1 YRDTQL
7 SRLGTPNFHQIP
19 INRPVAES
27 HNNQRD
33 GYMQTEI
40 LKSRTAY
47 FPNTLGGG
55 CPHLSKISEGAFSSY
70 AERIDAQ
77 KIRTRS
83 KSFND
88 HFSQPALFY
97 RSLAAWEKAHVVE
110 AYSFELGKCTHKHIQ
125 QRMLWLI
132 QQIDIDL
139 AKKVSGNLGVEIPED
154 IDRPINQAIGK
165 DVNIE
170 DFQPG
175 PKKDYLDRSRAL
187 SQANTKFESIAT
199 RQIAVLAADGFDME
213 SFGKVKKEMEG
224 KNAVVKIV
232 AHHGGTIKCNTK
244 MEHAVDASINTTES
258 VLYDAIYIPGGEM
271 SIKALGENGKFIKFI
286 NEALKHCKAI
296 AVSGEGEQLLDRTYA
311 AQLKDDKAILR
322 NSDPKEFIKAIA
334 HHRNWD
340 RLPQTLSI
348 PA

>member
-83 KSFND
+83 KSFSD

-97 RSLAAWEKAHVVE
+97 RSLADWEKAHVVE
-110 AYSFELGKCTHKHIQ
+110 AYSFELGKCTYKHIQ

-132 QQIDIDL
+132 EQIDMDL
-139 AKKVSGNLGVEIPED
+139 AKKVSENLGIEIPAD
-154 IDRPINQAIGK
+154 IDRPINQAIGR
-165 DVNIE
+165 DVNVE

-175 PKKDYLDRSRAL
+175 PKKDYLDRSRTL

-213 SFGKVKKEMEG
+213 SYGKIKEVLEE
-224 KNAVVKIV
+224 KNAVVKII
-232 AHHGGTIKCNTK
+232 APQGGTIKCNTN
-244 MEHAVDASINTTES
+244 MEHTVDASINTNES
-258 VLYDAIYIPGGEM
+258 VLYDAVYVPGGQM
-271 SIKALGENGKFIKFI
+271 SIKTLMQNGKFIKFV

-296 AVSGEGEQLLDRTYA
+296 AVSGEGKQLLDKTYA
-311 AQLKDDKAILR
+311 IQLKDDKAIFR
-322 NSDPKEFIKAIA
+322 NPE
-334 HHRNWD
+334 
-340 RLPQTLSI
+340 
-348 PA
+348 